1 MKLEINQKYSF
12 KEIAQWMGISANSFS
27 KRKEKHLSELYQFFD
42 YELIGKKIFIKEIYI
57 EEYEKPNSKLYE
69 QIKMKID
76 KVWDKEGLDT
86 CKRVSQKIFEELRQ
100 EQKDI
105 KVSFNTVKQYTNKGK
120 NELFGKANPKGF
132 GDIGNSERE
141 LCIKYNYRVSPF
153 SEEDRAKIE
162 RLKEIYLK
170 SPTLDGK
177 IIVKS
182 LINNGEITKE
192 EAWELFESIEEFD
205 DNRFKTF
212 LDMASLELGGQI
224 VIGTRVTRNNVEF
237 IDEEN
242 IKYCYLEYHCGNA

>member
-1 MKLEINQKYSF
+1 MELKVGEKYNF
-12 KEIAQWMGISANSFS
+12 KEISQWMGISANSFS

-57 EEYEKPNSKLYE
+57 EDYVKLNG
-69 QIKMKID
+69 KMKEQVKKKID
-76 KVWDKEGLDT
+76 RVWSKEGLDT
-86 CKRVSQKIFEELRQ
+86 CKRVSEEIFRELKEEFPNEKITLSTIN
-100 EQKDI
+100 K
-105 KVSFNTVKQYTNKGK
+105 YTREGK
-120 NELFGKANPKGF
+120 NELFGKANPKGY
-132 GDIGNSERE
+132 GIIGNNERE

-153 SEEDRAKIE
+153 SEEDRIKIE